1 MRNIEQHASEGVN
14 KILIG
19 NKADVLDKKVPL
31 CRLGGMNKRASKTTY
46 IAKRSL
52 VRSKDSLWRM
62 NSQSSSWNAVPNRIL
77 VCFVPRLSKNGENS
91 LVARSDRRRGSL
103 LYIGQVC

>member
-19 NKADVLDKKVPL
+19 NKADVLDKKVLSPRRKL
-31 CRLGGMNKRASKTTY
+31 FGQVNKRASKTHVYCNTN
-46 IAKRSL
+46 RSL
-52 VRSKDSLWRM
+52 AKSKDSLWPM

-77 VCFVPRLSKNGENS
+77 VWFVEVHV
-91 LVARSDRRRGSL
+91 LVL
-103 LYIGQVC
+103 